1 MSTTLLHRETTTTG
15 VEIRPPTSAS
25 RALRSG
31 AAVAAMIAGMI
42 GMLTLSIVNFATEAS
57 EAFSTWVHGVGK
69 LWMPGAEG
77 IGPYSGKE
85 TLALVAWLAS
95 WAILHPAL
103 RDRDP
108 SIARWLVIF
117 LIGIG
122 IATTLLWPPV
132 IEHLLG
138 N

>member
-1 MSTTLLHRETTTTG
+1 MTTTIVDPRPASAG
-15 VEIRPPTSAS
+15 VEVRPPVSPAHAT
-25 RALRSG
+25 RSG
-31 AAVAAMIAGMI
+31 AAVAAMIAAMI
-42 GMLTLSIVNFATEAS
+42 GMLVLSLVNFATEAS
-57 EAFSTWVHGVGK
+57 EAFSAWVHGIGK
-69 LWMPGAEG
+69 LWMPGAQG

-95 WAILHPAL
+95 WAILHPTL

-108 SIARWLVIF
+108 SLARWLLIF
-117 LIGIG
+117 LIGVG

-138 N
+138 E